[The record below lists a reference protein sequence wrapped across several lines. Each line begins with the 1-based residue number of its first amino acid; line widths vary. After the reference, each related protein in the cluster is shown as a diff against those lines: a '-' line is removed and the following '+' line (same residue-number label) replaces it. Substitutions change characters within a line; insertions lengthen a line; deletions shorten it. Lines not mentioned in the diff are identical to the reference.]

1 MKTVYIGIFL
11 SLMSISAI
19 AQELNAKITPQGIL
33 VLEGDQKVLY
43 YQKETKSM
51 NGQYARANYIHPLY
65 DLHGNSITEDFPE
78 DHMHHRGVFWAWHQV
93 LVAGKHMGDSW
104 ECSDFTWEVK
114 NATTANVS
122 NKLLLAIKTLW
133 SSPDYVVNGLEV
145 PFVEENTKV
154 TIHPMGN
161 NHRIID
167 FEISLLALIDD
178 VQIGGSEDV
187 KGYGGF
193 SARLKLPSD
202 IQFNSEG
209 KKIIPKN
216 EAIQAGREVQLDGTL
231 NPDQKLGVLMVAS
244 KSNPEPN
251 NSWILRSENSM
262 QNAVYPGAKPVT
274 VSQNTPTILKYRM
287 VIYNGNPSKKQLRL
301 WNNF

>member
-1 MKTVYIGIFL
+1 MKTVYTGIFL
-11 SLMSISAI
+11 SLMSISTI

-33 VLEGDQKVLY
+33 VSEGDQKVLY

-51 NGQYARANYIHPLY
+51 NGQYPRANYIHPLY
-65 DLHGNSITEDFPE
+65 DLQGNSITEDFPE

-93 LVAGKHMGDSW
+93 LVAEKHMGDSW

-114 NATTANVS
+114 KATTENAT
-122 NKLLLAIKTLW
+122 NKLLLAIKTFW
-133 SSPDYVVNGLEV
+133 SSPDYVINGLEV
-145 PFVEENTKV
+145 PFIEENTQV
-154 TIHPMGN
+154 TVHPIRN

-167 FEISLLALIDD
+167 FEISLLALVGD

-193 SARLKLPSD
+193 SARLKLPAD
-202 IQFNSEG
+202 IKFNSEG
-209 KKIIPKN
+209 KKITPKN
-216 EAIQAGREVQLDGTL
+216 EAIQAGREMQLDGTL
-231 NPDQKLGVLMVAS
+231 NPNQKLGVLMVAS
-244 KSNPEPN
+244 KSNPAPN

-262 QNAVYPGAKPVT
+262 QNAVYPGAKPVP
-274 VSQNTPTILKYRM
+274 VLQKTPTILKYRM

-301 WNNF
+301 WQNF